1 MFFSVNT
8 FIFQQMPLSYF
19 IWSCF
24 IFIDTFFLIIEF
36 EIWNIIKKGNLLNPQ
51 KNNINQSWDKLQINY
66 NLSILKKKIKLF
78 NLLVFKL
85 IALNTFE
92 KYINRKENKILQ
104 ILNYNQF

>member
-1 MFFSVNT
+1 
-8 FIFQQMPLSYF
+8 MPLSYF

-51 KNNINQSWDKLQINY
+51 KNNINQSWDI
-66 NLSILKKKIKLF
+66 SIIIYLFWKKIKLF

-92 KYINRKENKILQ
+92 NYINRKENKIL
-104 ILNYNQF
+104 